1 MKGLNSIASSL
12 FEKIRSR
19 FPRIE
24 MGDENGAPTSEE
36 SQARFFDFDYVVNNE
51 NQGAVSIS
59 IKDPDTLKLYYS
71 QGMLENANEAVEN
84 AWYDFLKE
92 MRFFSKKHLMG
103 FDAKDIAKSNLD
115 KRDYKYLS
123 NNVQESAMYGS
134 TKSSYENLDKT
145 KLIIRHK
152 KEINAEQMGARARNI
167 QTLFI
172 ENDSGERFKY
182 PFNHL
187 AGARAMARHVAN
199 GGVPHDEFGS
209 HIIETSG
216 NIAKLSTF
224 KRYVQHKDFMNTT
237 SNDIIE
243 GAQVELDNLR
253 THVKKLQSQAYY
265 TQQKE
270 NFMPLGAGDS
280 ELGEDIVNDLTNA
293 FTIPQF
299 NQDLTDMFP
308 LLHKI
313 QQKRISETTV
323 SLDDVLDESNDAI
336 IFKGKEIDTDTIE
349 YDMQDFSDMIAPI
362 ESAKYTDGT
371 EVDDADLGDLDELPA
386 MIDWIAQ
393 DYQDRMADQA
403 DMYRD
408 AQRHGDFES
417 INTPEDD
424 FESWAE
430 SVVDETIDKQKI
442 AILNKMIDKNLP
454 VGPDGTNA
462 ISSLEGIID
471 EETFK
476 KDIIALADN
485 DADADARPLIQSYI
499 KNNMPNILGQLDFGD
514 MKEDDTT
521 DVTIDKDGAMS
532 IPGNEKEEEPKDKK
546 ASTEEVIEFVR
557 SFYDKETGA
566 FPKGETG
573 VVISARKRF
582 GDSVG
587 DLVEKFVSKLTGN
600 EVQVE
605 DDDVSEAIPYMYKL
619 QKDGKSVDEIA
630 KELGMKPEDVVQ
642 AMKKSKD
649 VTEGGNAYDMA
660 ATDCEQIVD
669 DASTVQDAIEEI
681 EKLKSSQDDDAD
693 GNYAKTV
700 CDDYISMLKEKGLQ
714 GVQMSLSNEAQDNM
728 GFTDKQIKMAYGVLN
743 DPRYKGGDYTGAVEV
758 INKIAPGLADHPS
771 VAKALRTTNEE
782 LARIK
787 QLAGL

>member
-1 MKGLNSIASSL
+1 
-12 FEKIRSR
+12 
-19 FPRIE
+19 
-24 MGDENGAPTSEE
+24 
-36 SQARFFDFDYVVNNE
+36 
-51 NQGAVSIS
+51 
-59 IKDPDTLKLYYS
+59 
-71 QGMLENANEAVEN
+71 
-84 AWYDFLKE
+84 
-92 MRFFSKKHLMG
+92 
-103 FDAKDIAKSNLD
+103 
-115 KRDYKYLS
+115 
-123 NNVQESAMYGS
+123 MYGS

-172 ENDSGERFKY
+172 ENESGERFKY

-313 QQKRISETTV
+313 QQKRISETTLD
-323 SLDDVLDESNDAI
+323 LDDVVKEDEEEYETEYEYIGDDGEQAMGYLFYKVVN
-336 IFKGKEIDTDTIE
+336 GKVDPNSLRGESE
-349 YDMQDFSDMIAPI
+349 YDGN
-362 ESAKYTDGT
+362 AK
-371 EVDDADLGDLDELPA
+371 VDDEFATYMVAPGGSDHENA
-386 MIDWIAQ
+386 IEIAQ
-393 DYQDRMADQA
+393 DDYNDKTGQKEV
-403 DMYRD
+403 YSSENE
-408 AQRHGDFES
+408 FE
-417 INTPEDD
+417 D
-424 FESWAE
+424 WAE

-454 VGPDGTNA
+454 VGPDATNA

-485 DADADARPLIQSYI
+485 DADEDARPLIQSYI

-619 QKDGKSVDEIA
+619 QKDGKSVEEIA

-649 VTEGGNAYDMA
+649 VSEGGNAFDIA
-660 ATDCEQIVD
+660 STDCEKIVD

-681 EKLKSSQDDDAD
+681 EKLKSSQDDNSD
-693 GNYAKTV
+693 GNYAKKV

-714 GVQMSLSNEAQDNM
+714 AVQMTQD
-728 GFTDKQIKMAYGVLN
+728 
-743 DPRYKGGDYTGAVEV
+743 
-758 INKIAPGLADHPS
+758 
-771 VAKALRTTNEE
+771 TNEE

-787 QLAGL
+787 ELAGL

>member
-172 ENDSGERFKY
+172 ENESGERFKY

-313 QQKRISETTV
+313 QQKRISETTLD
-323 SLDDVLDESNDAI
+323 LDDVVKEDEEEYETEYEYIGDDGEQAMGYLFYKVVN
-336 IFKGKEIDTDTIE
+336 GKVDPNSLRGESE
-349 YDMQDFSDMIAPI
+349 YDGN
-362 ESAKYTDGT
+362 AK
-371 EVDDADLGDLDELPA
+371 VDDEFATYMVAPGGSDHENA
-386 MIDWIAQ
+386 IEIAQ
-393 DYQDRMADQA
+393 DDYNDKTGQKEV
-403 DMYRD
+403 YSSENE
-408 AQRHGDFES
+408 FE
-417 INTPEDD
+417 D
-424 FESWAE
+424 WAE

-619 QKDGKSVDEIA
+619 QKDGKSVEEIA

-649 VTEGGNAYDMA
+649 VSEGGNAFDIA
-660 ATDCEQIVD
+660 STDCEKIVD

-681 EKLKSSQDDDAD
+681 EKLKSSQDDNSD
-693 GNYAKTV
+693 GNYAKKV

-714 GVQMSLSNEAQDNM
+714 AVQMTQD
-728 GFTDKQIKMAYGVLN
+728 
-743 DPRYKGGDYTGAVEV
+743 
-758 INKIAPGLADHPS
+758 
-771 VAKALRTTNEE
+771 TNEE

-787 QLAGL
+787 ELAGL

>member
-253 THVKKLQSQAYY
+253 SHVKKLQSQAYY

-313 QQKRISETTV
+313 QQRRISETTV
-323 SLDDVLDESNDAI
+323 SLDDVVKEDEDEHETDFEFTGDDGETGFGTLYYKVINGQVDPTSLRGEAEGDGNNKLD
-336 IFKGKEIDTDTIE
+336 
-349 YDMQDFSDMIAPI
+349 
-362 ESAKYTDGT
+362 
-371 EVDDADLGDLDELPA
+371 DELATAVVQSDGPDHEA
-386 MIDWIAQ
+386 AVDAAQ
-393 DYQDRMADQA
+393 DDYNDKMGQKEV
-403 DMYRD
+403 YSSENE
-408 AQRHGDFES
+408 FE
-417 INTPEDD
+417 D
-424 FESWAE
+424 WAE

-454 VGPDGTNA
+454 VGPDGTYA

-532 IPGNEKEEEPKDKK
+532 LPGNEKEEEPKDKK

-587 DLVEKFVSKLTGN
+587 DLVEKFVSKLSGN

-649 VTEGGNAYDMA
+649 VSEGGNAYDIA
-660 ATDCEQIVD
+660 STDCEKIVD
-669 DASTVQDAIEEI
+669 DASTVQDAIEDI

-693 GNYAKTV
+693 GNYAKKV

-714 GVQMSLSNEAQDNM
+714 AVQMTNA
-728 GFTDKQIKMAYGVLN
+728 
-743 DPRYKGGDYTGAVEV
+743 
-758 INKIAPGLADHPS
+758 
-771 VAKALRTTNEE
+771 TNEE

-787 QLAGL
+787 ELAGL

>member
-84 AWYDFLKE
+84 AWYNFLKE

-313 QQKRISETTV
+313 QQRRISETTV

-349 YDMQDFSDMIAPI
+349 YDMQDFSDMIFVTDI
-362 ESAKYTDGT
+362 GVKYTDGT
-371 EVDDADLGDLDELPA
+371 EVDDADMAELEELPA
-386 MIDWIAQ
+386 YIDWVYQ
-393 DYQDRMADQA
+393 DYNDRMADQA

-417 INTPEDD
+417 TNEDRGRGIGTLDKFRELYRKGIGTDDDEVVLRELIQVINDDALFADEFTELRAFTNPSQHDDSEIVTPNAIPGDTADEKIESLIKAIDDDEWVESFVITLMKDFNLGENAELDRIKELAGASIDETYDDDDAFYEAYGEMWYNEDD
-424 FESWAE
+424 I
-430 SVVDETIDKQKI
+430 VDEAEYQGRKVKLGKPMQGDVKKFKVYVKDPKTGNVKKV
-442 AILNKMIDKNLP
+442 NF
-454 VGPDGTNA
+454 GHGG
-462 ISSLEGIID
+462 SSVKG
-471 EETFK
+471 K
-476 KDIIALADN
+476 
-485 DADADARPLIQSYI
+485 
-499 KNNMPNILGQLDFGD
+499 
-514 MKEDDTT
+514 
-521 DVTIDKDGAMS
+521 AMS
-532 IPGNEKEEEPKDKK
+532 I
-546 ASTEEVIEFVR
+546 
-557 SFYDKETGA
+557 
-566 FPKGETG
+566 
-573 VVISARKRF
+573 
-582 GDSVG
+582 
-587 DLVEKFVSKLTGN
+587 
-600 EVQVE
+600 
-605 DDDVSEAIPYMYKL
+605 
-619 QKDGKSVDEIA
+619 
-630 KELGMKPEDVVQ
+630 
-642 AMKKSKD
+642 KKSNPKRR
-649 VTEGGNAYDMA
+649 
-660 ATDCEQIVD
+660 
-669 DASTVQDAIEEI
+669 
-681 EKLKSSQDDDAD
+681 KSFRARH
-693 GNYAKTV
+693 N
-700 CDDYISMLKEKGLQ
+700 CDNPG
-714 GVQMSLSNEAQDNM
+714 
-728 GFTDKQIKMAYGVLN
+728 
-743 DPRYKGGDYTGAVEV
+743 PRT
-758 INKIAPGLADHPS
+758 
-771 VAKALRTTNEE
+771 KARYWSC
-782 LARIK
+782 RK
-787 QLAGL
+787 W